1 VKKMVDLLNMT
12 NIVAQVSSLGIS
24 NFIAFVVVIL
34 IAVIGGYML
43 MDFMHNRHTETLE
56 KQNMEITSM
65 AIQNIAQMVSM
76 AIASTQGMDI
86 TDTVLKVKNT
96 EPEKKQ

>member
-1 VKKMVDLLNMT
+1 MLDITNMT
-12 NIVAQVSSLGIS
+12 SIVAQMSSLGIS
-24 NFIAFVVVIL
+24 DFIAFIVISI
-34 IAVIGGYML
+34 IAVVGGYMI

-56 KQNMEITSM
+56 KQNMEMTSM
-65 AIQNIAQMVSM
+65 AIQNISQMVSL

-86 TDTVLKVKNT
+86 TDAVLKAKNS

>member
-1 VKKMVDLLNMT
+1 MT
-12 NIVAQVSSLGIS
+12 SVVAQVSSLGIS
-24 NFIAFVVVIL
+24 NFIAFVVVLFSI
-34 IAVIGGYML
+34 VVGGYL
-43 MDFMHNRHTETLE
+43 LFDFMHNKHIETITKETTEVT
-56 KQNMEITSM
+56 TM
-65 AIQNIAQMVSM
+65 AIQHIEQMVSM

>member
-1 VKKMVDLLNMT
+1 MLDIFNMT

-24 NFIAFVVVIL
+24 NFIAFVVVIFS
-34 IAVIGGYML
+34 IVVGGYML
-43 MDFMHNRHTETLE
+43 FDFMHNKHIETLE
-56 KQNMEITSM
+56 KQTTEVTSM

-86 TDTVLKVKNT
+86 TDTVLKVKNN